1 MLLLEIF
8 RIEEHAAAERSSISK
23 ELQDF
28 IKLHKWDER
37 SYYALVSSADSMHK
51 RVFKL
56 VKKYKVAF

>member
-1 MLLLEIF
+1 MF
-8 RIEEHAAAERSSISK
+8 RIVEHAAAERSSISK

-37 SYYALVSSADSMHK
+37 SYYSLVSSADSMHK